1 MENVNKVELK
11 GILGSIRITEISGIK
26 HARFS
31 VGTTYELDAKM
42 AIKATNWTAVLAWQ
56 SDTLGVD
63 LSDLRQGMNIGVV
76 GRLHNQIYVDSK
88 GVEHS
93 FTEVIAQNISIIK
106 ED

>member
-31 VGTTYELDAKM
+31 VATKYELDGKL
-42 AIKATNWTAVLAWQ
+42 ATTWTAVLAWQ
-56 SDTLGVD
+56 SDALGMD
-63 LSDLRQGMNIGVV
+63 LSDLRQGMNISIV
-76 GRLHNQIYVDSK
+76 GRLHNQFYVDAK
-88 GVEHS
+88 GVDRS